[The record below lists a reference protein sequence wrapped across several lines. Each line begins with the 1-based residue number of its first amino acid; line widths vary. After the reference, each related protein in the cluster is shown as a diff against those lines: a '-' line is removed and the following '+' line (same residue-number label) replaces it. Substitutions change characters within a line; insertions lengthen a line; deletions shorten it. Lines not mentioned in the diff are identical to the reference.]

1 MQSPNLE
8 LTNDDGQTPLLMAL
22 EASKDSSKIS
32 KILLDAGADP
42 NAPNQDGDSI
52 LQVLIRKKKIKS
64 AEILIENGNPGGFRR
79 FSLNRLDV
87 NSRSTGTQQTDK
99 MQNLNQYKILNIR
112 MTKKNIWCIQ
122 LYYKKKIIY

>member
-1 MQSPNLE
+1 
-8 LTNDDGQTPLLMAL
+8 MAL

-64 AEILIENGNPGGFRR
+64 AEILIENGDPGTVC
-79 FSLNRLDV
+79 S
-87 NSRSTGTQQTDK
+87 
-99 MQNLNQYKILNIR
+99 
-112 MTKKNIWCIQ
+112 
-122 LYYKKKIIY
+122 

>member
-1 MQSPNLE
+1 MDMLHGSRHDSRDPIKSPNLE

-64 AEILIENGNPGGFRR
+64 AEILIENGDPGTVY
-79 FSLNRLDV
+79 S
-87 NSRSTGTQQTDK
+87 
-99 MQNLNQYKILNIR
+99 
-112 MTKKNIWCIQ
+112 
-122 LYYKKKIIY
+122 

>member
-1 MQSPNLE
+1 MVQSLKIALRDLIKSPNLE

-22 EASKDSSKIS
+22 EESKDSSKIS

-64 AEILIENGNPGGFRR
+64 AEILIENGNPGTFR
-79 FSLNRLDV
+79 S
-87 NSRSTGTQQTDK
+87 
-99 MQNLNQYKILNIR
+99 
-112 MTKKNIWCIQ
+112 
-122 LYYKKKIIY
+122 

>member
-1 MQSPNLE
+1 
-8 LTNDDGQTPLLMAL
+8 MAL

-64 AEILIENGNPGGFRR
+64 AEILIENGDPGRFRI
-79 FSLNRLDV
+79 FNSL
-87 NSRSTGTQQTDK
+87 STDGK
-99 MQNLNQYKILNIR
+99 LPKYEI
-112 MTKKNIWCIQ
+112 
-122 LYYKKKIIY
+122 